1 MAKKL
6 SEEKI
11 AEIKEKAA
19 ICKDACELAR
29 MCGVSVTS
37 ARKYGFPERYKD
49 LFAYQNQYQK
59 DYREYCASIGVC
71 TRCKTR
77 PAMPGFKLCE
87 YCANQIDDRREQR
100 NKERGYTRS
109 ERDIER
115 HKEYNKSKYEYRKSH
130 GLCVQ
135 CGKPA
140 LPGKTTCNE
149 CRVKRNRQQRE
160 RSERNGKIKHWK
172 EDGLCIRCGKERKP
186 GFYFCPDCYEEM
198 CGYMRKAKEA
208 SDASGKAKENHRK
221 FMQAVYKAR
230 WIRNGSN

>member
-19 ICKDACELAR
+19 ICKDACELAKI
-29 MCGVSVTS
+29 CGVSVTS

-49 LFAYQNQYQK
+49 LLAYQNQYQK

-77 PAMPGFKLCE
+77 PAMTGFKLCE
-87 YCANQIDDRREQR
+87 YCSNQIDDRREQR
-100 NKERGYTRS
+100 NRERGHTRS

-115 HKEYNKSKYEYRKSH
+115 QRNYAKATRQYRKEH

-135 CGKPA
+135 CGRPA

-149 CRVKRNRQQRE
+149 CRIKRNRNQRE
-160 RSERNGKIKHWK
+160 RSERNGKVKHWK
-172 EDGLCIRCGKERKP
+172 EDGFCIRCGKERKP
-186 GFYFCPDCYEEM
+186 GYMYCQACYDKQLE
-198 CGYMRKAKEA
+198 YVSKAKEA
-208 SDASGKAKENHRK
+208 SDISGIRKENHNK
-221 FMQAVYKAR
+221 FVQSMYKAR
-230 WIRNGSN
+230 WIKTGR